1 MLNNPKYFFRQAA
14 DVRMLAITV
23 MVSWGVLQWNLPNLG
38 NNLIPRN
45 FFVAA
50 MLCLACASCWAKVF
64 SSWQIRWTPV
74 WGVLLIP
81 PLVIGIHA
89 AWVPV
94 GSFPHYPWLAG
105 LALGLMACFSIGL
118 TQMAWTRF
126 HWSVISLVLLSGTT
140 VLCLLTL
147 LGPEYLAWNAWWLS
161 LPLPLR
167 AAQGGFQQPNLL
179 ASFLATSI
187 IFTLWQ
193 QLRQDAPIKSWR
205 SIGLLLL
212 TMLHVFIVF
221 KSGSRVGIL
230 GLSASML
237 LLGIWIHWYSPQNKR
252 FGWLCLTSLVMAALM
267 AAWLGNVID
276 RLWDV
281 FQGPSTTYR
290 LSFIQASTHLWWQ
303 SPWWGHGLGTFSE
316 KIVPVFVQLIEAGKQ
331 LYYTPNL
338 GHPHN
343 EVLLWAVE
351 TGAIGVLGVVGPW
364 VLVIV
369 WFSLLQ
375 SWHSL
380 PWVAC
385 LLPISLHQLTEFP
398 FHSSTAH
405 MWLWCMVLVSGM
417 PSPPLRKLPWV
428 STSTWPRKATITGIF
443 ALALG
448 AAITL
453 VDTGWV
459 SHQAWKH
466 RPGLTHWGETHLSP
480 PMEREFDHPI
490 FKTFATDQFNI
501 LNIPRRI
508 PANDKTPLYGLCDDI
523 LEMGKRWQNPNQW
536 ALEKECRIHLGD
548 QAAENLLQRKVKA
561 LSMSP

>member
-1 MLNNPKYFFRQAA
+1 MLKILKAFLKQAA
-14 DVRMLAITV
+14 NVRMLAITA

-50 MLCLACASCWAKVF
+50 VLCLACAACWTHVF
-64 SSWQIRWTPV
+64 ASRQMRWTPV
-74 WGVLLIP
+74 WGALLIP
-81 PLVIGIHA
+81 PVVIGLHA

-105 LALGLMACFSIGL
+105 LVLALMACLCIGL
-118 TQMAWTRF
+118 SQMALTRSQWT
-126 HWSVISLVLLSGTT
+126 SISLVLLSGTS
-140 VLCLLTL
+140 LICGITL
-147 LGPEYLAWNAWWLS
+147 LSPEYLGWNALWFS

-187 IFTLWQ
+187 IFALWQ
-193 QLRQDAPIKSWR
+193 QLRHDTPIKAWR
-205 SIGLLLL
+205 AIGLLIL
-212 TMLHVFIVF
+212 TMRHEFIVY

-230 GLSASML
+230 GLSAAMV
-237 LLGIWIHWYSPQNKR
+237 LLGIWIHLYSPQNRR
-252 FGWLCLTSLVMAALM
+252 FGWWCLISLLMAALL
-267 AAWLGNVID
+267 AAWLGNVVD

-281 FQGPSTTYR
+281 FQGHSTTYR

-303 SPWWGHGLGTFSE
+303 SPWWGHGVGTFSE
-316 KIVPVFVQLIEAGKQ
+316 KIVPVFVQLIEAGNG

-351 TGAIGVLGVVGPW
+351 TGAIGVLGIVGPW
-364 VLVIV
+364 IFVIG
-369 WFSLLQ
+369 WFSYQQ
-375 SWHSL
+375 SWNSL
-380 PWVAC
+380 AWVAC

-398 FHSSTAH
+398 FHSSMAH
-405 MWLWCMVLVSGM
+405 IWLWCMVLVSGM
-417 PSPPLRKLPWV
+417 PSLAFRQVHWMGHNWIRKG
-428 STSTWPRKATITGIF
+428 SITAIC
-443 ALALG
+443 ALAFG
-448 AAITL
+448 AALML

-466 RPGLTHWGETHLSP
+466 RPGLIHWGKTNLSP
-480 PMEREFDHPI
+480 PMEREFGHPL

-501 LNIPRRI
+501 LNIPQRI
-508 PANDKTPLYGLCDDI
+508 PANEKTPIHGLCDDI
-523 LEMGKRWQNPNQW
+523 LEMGKRWQNPTQW
-536 ALEKECRIHLGD
+536 ALEKECLLHRHD
-548 QAAENLLQRKVKA
+548 ESATALLQRKVKA
-561 LSMSP
+561 LTKPP